1 MQRRRKNE
9 GVGAR
14 WPSLTRCCSRVLC
27 RLGAPGCLCGL
38 QHPCKQC
45 GRLVTARQ
53 GDWHRLCSACD
64 HERRYPSSAAA
75 AAPAPSAPS
84 APLSLFGRPSGCIDQ
99 LTEVERAA
107 IVALDKVG
115 WLHKEIAQRIPCSGK
130 TISLWVQRWRDEH
143 SVADAERS
151 GRPRCTDEDTD
162 VAIEQCAEEKKFVT
176 PRDIRRELQLPCS
189 ARTVR
194 RRLDEVNLFGRVARE
209 ADSYD
214 ERTLTLRLSFAR
226 GFLHFT
232 AAEWDTVIFSDE
244 VHFCLGHHGQVW
256 VQRPPGRA
264 YEPQYCK
271 PPDEPAYTVTLW
283 GCFCA
288 KGIGAGRIFLGELNS
303 QLYRDILEHNLKPS
317 YQRFFP
323 RGLWRFQQD
332 NASPHY
338 TAEVNTWMHNHGV
351 HIMEFP
357 PRSPDLNPIENIWHV
372 LKYRVEHRNPRTG
385 EELEQF
391 LGVEYEAISAEECAT
406 LAHSMPARLQQCMEY
421 QGHKTKY

>member
-1 MQRRRKNE
+1 MPQR
-9 GVGAR
+9 A
-14 WPSLTRCCSRVLC
+14 PPALSRVS
-27 RLGAPGCLCGL
+27 
-38 QHPCKQC
+38 
-45 GRLVTARQ
+45 T
-53 GDWHRLCSACD
+53 
-64 HERRYPSSAAA
+64 
-75 AAPAPSAPS
+75 
-84 APLSLFGRPSGCIDQ
+84 PLSLVAVCVCAVVYGCVREQFQCPGCHLWKKRSTRRNKSCWPCEKYMQLHGHWPSDAPPPSPPPPTPSPPPPLFDRPEGCIDQ
-99 LTEVERAA
+99 LTIEQRAA
-107 IVALDKVG
+107 ILTMWKLDMPRQ
-115 WLHKEIAQRIPCSGK
+115 EIARRIPCHLHTVGHWIRRWESER
-130 TISLWVQRWRDEH
+130 SLQDVQ
-143 SVADAERS
+143 RS
-151 GRPRCTDEDTD
+151 GRPRCSDEVTDE
-162 VAIEQCAEEKKFVT
+162 AIEEFAEEKKFVT
-176 PRDIRRELQLPCS
+176 PRDIRRELQLTCS

-226 GFLHFT
+226 GFQHFT
-232 AAEWDTVIFSDE
+232 AAEWDTVICSDE

-283 GCFCA
+283 GCFCSQ
-288 KGIGAGRIFLGELNS
+288 GMGAGRIFLGELNS

-323 RGLWRFQQD
+323 HGLWRFQQD

-338 TAEVNTWMHNHGV
+338 TAAVNTWMHNHGV

-385 EELEQF
+385 EELERI
-391 LGVEYEAISAEECAT
+391 LKEEYEAISPEECAT
-406 LAHSMPARLQQCMEY
+406 LAHSMPARLLQCIEY